1 MWRATRRAPPVTP
14 AALFFYNGVAWEL
27 TGIMGAIANLEN
39 QSDSTAVIGN
49 AAFSASI
56 ASYNSFI
63 TQAIPEPAAAALFLG
78 LGGAGSGGLPGRR
91 I

>member
-14 AALFFYNGVAWEL
+14 AAPFFYKGVAWEL

-39 QSDSTAVIGN
+39 QPGSTAVIGN

-63 TQAIPEPAAAALFLG
+63 T
-78 LGGAGSGGLPGRR
+78 
-91 I
+91 